1 MPIPQKKIY
10 TIYLPSALN
19 DAIDA
24 LHLDGVRRTT
34 AIQIVWSILLCQK
47 RAFRDEES
55 FVTIPRSYFLAI
67 DSNCYRALKPLK
79 AVTTHQGA
87 PQAIVEVERNA
98 QGKES
103 FSKDKGK
110 PKGYRINPEFLQ
122 GQLVTV
128 TYAGSSKRRK
138 QRTMSAQMHMWLQ
151 SDFAQLTIEGDEA
164 RQYTNDYVSNLDL
177 REWRVDDTSA
187 EYHDDEVLIDV
198 RFGTRSKTYTCKT
211 RALLLKLHQA
221 GNGEQLFRAGKG
233 GFVVAIPSEFK
244 RRKVENI
251 LRGWKQAI
259 RGLEENSFEPERV
272 STNNRLITQLTEF
285 PKQLLP
291 FVLVDGVELEEV
303 DIANSQVAL
312 LVFVLEH
319 GYFLAAGL
327 TIPPLT
333 SSVEARRFVE
343 AAKAGTIYQD
353 FAECCGRDRDWSK
366 REMFRLLF
374 SSKPAQW
381 PSWKQFVERYGAI
394 ATWLLEFNR
403 LNQELFGNENAPL
416 NLAVYLQRLEA
427 DIMIDRVYPR
437 LKEEEL
443 TIFTKHDSLLCPPWD
458 CRQATAILKQVFT
471 EVGFE
476 AVVRVKSTAP
486 TPVAK
491 PVQLPSVPLPRPTA
505 MPTATPSWRP
515 NNPDELLSENELS
528 DLLSVLDSLEET
540 RVKAVKITNS

>member
-10 TIYLPSALN
+10 TIYLPSSLI

-67 DSNCYRALKPLK
+67 DSNCYRALNPLK

-87 PQAIVEVERNA
+87 AQAIVEVECNA

-103 FSKDKGK
+103 FSKDKGR
-110 PKGYRINPEFLQ
+110 PKGYRVNPEYLK
-122 GQLVTV
+122 GPLVNV
-128 TYAGSSKRRK
+128 TYTSASKRRK
-138 QRTMSAQMHMWLQ
+138 QRTLSAQMHMWLQ

-164 RQYTNDYVSNLDL
+164 RQYTNDYVGNLDL
-177 REWRVDDTSA
+177 GEWRVDDTSA
-187 EYHDDEVLIDV
+187 EYRDDELLIDV
-198 RFGTRSKTYTCKT
+198 RFGTRSKKYTCKT
-211 RALLLKLHQA
+211 RALLKNLHQA
-221 GNGEQLFRAGKG
+221 GNGEHLFRAGKG
-233 GFVVAIPSEFK
+233 GFVVATPSEFK
-244 RRKVENI
+244 RRKVDDI
-251 LRGWKQAI
+251 LRGWKRAI

-272 STNNRLITQLTEF
+272 STNNRLVTQLTEF

-303 DIANSQVAL
+303 DIANSQVAF

-319 GYFLAAGL
+319 GDFLGAGL
-327 TIPPLT
+327 AIPPLT
-333 SSVEARRFVE
+333 SSPETRRFME
-343 AAKAGTIYQD
+343 EAKAGTIYLE
-353 FAECCGRDRDWSK
+353 FAASCGRERDWGK

-374 SSKPAQW
+374 SSNPAQW

-403 LNQELFGNENAPL
+403 VNQELFGNENAPL

-443 TIFTKHDSLLCPPWD
+443 TVFTKHDSLLCPPWD
-458 CRQATAILKQVFT
+458 CREATAILKQVFT

-476 AVVRVKSTAP
+476 AVVRIKSIAP

-491 PVQLPSVPLPRPTA
+491 PVKLPSEPLPRPA
-505 MPTATPSWRP
+505 AIPTASPSWRP
-515 NNPDELLSENELS
+515 NNPDELLSENELQ

-540 RVKAVKITNS
+540 RVKVVKITNS